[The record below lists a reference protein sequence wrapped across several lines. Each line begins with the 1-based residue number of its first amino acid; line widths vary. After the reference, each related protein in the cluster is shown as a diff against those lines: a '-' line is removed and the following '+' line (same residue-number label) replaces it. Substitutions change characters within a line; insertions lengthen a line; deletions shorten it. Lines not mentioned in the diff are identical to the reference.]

1 MTILFFIL
9 VILGTINFLIVL
21 AYFKKVKRM
30 DSGEIR
36 LTAVGRKDNWKTHFF
51 DKLKILLTGDIRS
64 VKSIYRRTKPK
75 DVVIYFGLFLA
86 GIYIDLMY
94 LNLNV
99 IITGIVLLVML
110 LYIHYKVSQKKI
122 RILFE
127 AEFSEALNIINSS
140 LSSGNTI
147 VNGITQCGNKLR
159 GTVVGPELKII
170 SRRLSI
176 GEDVRSVLLD
186 SYRRLPYREY
196 YFFILAVMINING
209 GGQVR
214 DVMSRLAKQI
224 SDAKITERKKF
235 AMTSEAR
242 MSVKVL
248 ALIPIGF
255 IFIMN
260 FLSPENFDIL
270 INNESGQ
277 FILYYAV
284 SSVCLGLAI
293 IWNMMNKAV

>member
-9 VILGTINFLIVL
+9 VILGAINFLAVL
-21 AYFKKVKRM
+21 VYFKKVKRM

-36 LTAVGRKDNWKTHFF
+36 LISVDRKNNWKTHVV

-75 DVVIYFGLFLA
+75 DMVIYFCLFLA
-86 GIYIDLMY
+86 GIYIDVMY
-94 LNLNV
+94 FKLNI
-99 IITGIVLLVML
+99 IITSIVLFLML
-110 LYIHYKVSQKKI
+110 LYIHYRVSQKKI

-127 AEFSEALNIINSS
+127 SEFSEALNIINSS
-140 LSSGNTI
+140 LSSGNSI
-147 VNGITQCGNKLR
+147 VNGITQCGKKLS
-159 GTVVGPELKII
+159 GTVVGPELKIV

-176 GEDVRSVLLD
+176 GEDVRSVLID

-255 IFIMN
+255 LFVMN

-284 SSVCLGLAI
+284 GSVCLGLAI